1 MDLDEGVMVL
11 SDALEDIEG
20 IENVQPTREGY
31 WKAVHSCLME
41 DGKRVPTDCVGIFG
55 LIKKD

>member
-20 IENVQPTREGY
+20 IENVQPAREGY

-41 DGKRVPTDCVGIFG
+41 DGKRLRGPF
-55 LIKKD
+55 

>member
-31 WKAVHSCLME
+31 WKAVHSYLTE
-41 DGKRVPTDCVGIFG
+41 DGKRVPIDCVGILG
-55 LIKKD
+55 LSKD